1 MDIDK
6 AFEELYEGWKKGKY
20 KVTDG
25 KTGKVLATFNSG
37 GKAQKY
43 VDDIFQKGDYESLTV
58 ELDEEIEK
66 ESRAYRNKQEMMKR
80 RKRDT
85 LLSEEKKIKQDMG
98 LVDMVKEKDMN

>member
-43 VDDIFQKGDYESLTV
+43 VDDIFKK
-58 ELDEEIEK
+58 EIM
-66 ESRAYRNKQEMMKR
+66 NPLLWNWMKKL
-80 RKRDT
+80 RKN
-85 LLSEEKKIKQDMG
+85 LQNL
-98 LVDMVKEKDMN
+98 